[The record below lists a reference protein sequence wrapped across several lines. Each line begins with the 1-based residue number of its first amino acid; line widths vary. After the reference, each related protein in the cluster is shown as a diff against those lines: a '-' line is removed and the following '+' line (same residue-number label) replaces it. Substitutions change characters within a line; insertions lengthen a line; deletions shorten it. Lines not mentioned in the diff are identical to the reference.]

1 MNTFKCLIY
10 NFLKLTHLMRK
21 VFFRIAGDHSIQ
33 RYVLEVLWE
42 LLGVCYVD
50 EVVNVPFVFLLFQLT
65 LISHINLENR

>member
-1 MNTFKCLIY
+1 
-10 NFLKLTHLMRK
+10 MRK